1 MTQVLVVE
9 DDAAIASILEQ
20 GLALRGL
27 SATVVE
33 DGLDGRRAW
42 TAGDYD
48 LVILDVMLP
57 GMNGIDLCAERRAAG
72 DDTPVI
78 LLTARDDDGLRTRG
92 EQAGASA
99 YITKPFVYAEL
110 IATIRRLLDESRAGR
125 GPVATP
131 DPDRGAINGGRTPGA
146 VR

>member
-1 MTQVLVVE
+1 MTHVLIVE

-20 GLALRGL
+20 GLMLKGL
-27 SATVVE
+27 AATVAE

-42 TAGDYD
+42 VAGDYD

-78 LLTARDDDGLRTRG
+78 LLTARDDDRLRSRG
-92 EQAGASA
+92 EKAGASA
-99 YITKPFVYAEL
+99 YITKPFVYSEL
-110 IATIRRLLDESRAGR
+110 IATIGRLVDASPSARSRAIGR
-125 GPVATP
+125 GP
-131 DPDRGAINGGRTPGA
+131 DRGPSPHVG
-146 VR
+146 